1 VSTYDAAPLPPDLS
15 AKLRRVHPRVRCHAH
30 KKTGERCKNWAVK
43 GGTVCTVHGASRKV
57 RAAGLARLWEAV
69 TTARVHA
76 LAAAAR
82 AGEERRAVEAR
93 ALLGLPPDAPLGYG
107 DWLAVGFLR
116 AHGEAMAAG
125 AGEPVPRLAEAGEM
139 DAATVA
145 ELARHQA
152 VMGELDALER
162 ELLASRDE
170 ADDGRLS
177 QHHHQAGESPHCVPG
192 QRPAAGADN
201 HGYP

>member
-1 VSTYDAAPLPPDLS
+1 
-15 AKLRRVHPRVRCHAH
+15 
-30 KKTGERCKNWAVK
+30 VK
-43 GGTVCTVHGASRKV
+43 GGTVCASHGGAAPKV

-93 ALLGLPPDAPLGYG
+93 ALLGLPPDAPLAYG

-116 AHGEAMAAG
+116 AHHEATGTG

-145 ELARHQA
+145 ELARHER
-152 VMGELDALER
+152 VMGELDAMER
-162 ELLASRDE
+162 ELLASRDG

-177 QHHHQAGESPHCVPG
+177 QHHHQAGGSPHCVPG